1 MSSVVASRRARNAV
15 PTLPVDVALEYRPS
29 AYFAP
34 WSAPA
39 IAAILRCGRRSALR
53 GITRQSAGMDEQ
65 HADRTPLDEDVRRT
79 LHRIHPS
86 LTDGQFLPTL
96 QPCETEI
103 ARITFAS
110 TTHDVTAVYAR
121 QRKDGVFYR
130 VVDEYGGRTLSAPR
144 ERTRFSRRPL
154 TLREL
159 AAFIARA
166 CPALAALAE
175 NHAASSE
182 AGDALVGFEVRAES
196 EFYPGFA
203 SLVDARIGT
212 SLALPPAHAS
222 ATTCCESVTAAFPP
236 VTGLA

>member
-1 MSSVVASRRARNAV
+1 MSSVVVSRRARTAA
-15 PTLPVDVALEYRPS
+15 PTPSADVALEFRPS

-53 GITRQSAGMDEQ
+53 GIARQSAAIDEQ
-65 HADRTPLDEDVRRT
+65 HADRAPLNEDVRRT
-79 LHRIHPS
+79 LNRIHPS

-144 ERTRFSRRPL
+144 ERTRVSRRPL
-154 TLREL
+154 TLGEL
-159 AAFIARA
+159 AAFIVRA

-175 NHAASSE
+175 HDAASSE
-182 AGDALVGFEVRAES
+182 ADDALIGFEVRAES
-196 EFYPGFA
+196 ELYPGFA
-203 SLVDARIGT
+203 SLVDARIRTGL
-212 SLALPPAHAS
+212 SVPPAHAS
-222 ATTCCESVTAAFPP
+222 ATICCESVTAAFPP
-236 VTGLA
+236 VAGLA

>member
-1 MSSVVASRRARNAV
+1 MSSVIAFRRARTTA
-15 PTLPVDVALEYRPS
+15 PMPPAEVALEYRPS

-53 GITRQSAGMDEQ
+53 GAARESVAIDEQ
-65 HADRTPLDEDVRRT
+65 RADRAPLSEEIRRT
-79 LHRIHPS
+79 LNRIHPS

-130 VVDEYGGRTLSAPR
+130 VVDEYGGRTLASLR

-159 AAFIARA
+159 AAFVARA
-166 CPALAALAE
+166 CPALAALA
-175 NHAASSE
+175 ADE
-182 AGDALVGFEVRAES
+182 AGSFNAEDSLVGFELRAQS

-203 SLVDARIGT
+203 DLVQTRIGT
-212 SLALPPAHAS
+212 SMAAPPMHADV
-222 ATTCCESVTAAFPP
+222 TPRCESVTAAFPP
-236 VTGLA
+236 AADLA

>member
-1 MSSVVASRRARNAV
+1 MSSVIAFRRARTIA
-15 PTLPVDVALEYRPS
+15 PTPPADVALEYRPS

-53 GITRQSAGMDEQ
+53 GAARESVAIDEQSANR
-65 HADRTPLDEDVRRT
+65 APLSEDVRRT
-79 LHRIHPS
+79 LNRIHPS

-130 VVDEYGGRTLSAPR
+130 VVDEYGGRTLASLR

-154 TLREL
+154 TLGEL
-159 AAFIARA
+159 AAFLARA
-166 CPALAALAE
+166 CPALAALA
-175 NHAASSE
+175 ADGAGCSE
-182 AGDALVGFEVRAES
+182 AEDALVGYELRAQS
-196 EFYPGFA
+196 EFYPGLA
-203 SLVDARIGT
+203 DLVRSRIG
-212 SLALPPAHAS
+212 AQR
-222 ATTCCESVTAAFPP
+222 
-236 VTGLA
+236 

>member
-1 MSSVVASRRARNAV
+1 MSSVVVSRRARTAA
-15 PTLPVDVALEYRPS
+15 PTPPADVALQYRPS

-39 IAAILRCGRRSALR
+39 IAAILRCGRRAAFR
-53 GITRQSAGMDEQ
+53 GVARQSAAIDEQ
-65 HADRTPLDEDVRRT
+65 PADRAPLDEDVRRT

-86 LTDGQFLPTL
+86 LTDGHFLPTL

-159 AAFIARA
+159 ATFIGRA

-175 NHAASSE
+175 NDAASFE
-182 AGDALVGFEVRAES
+182 TDDAFVGFEVRAES
-196 EFYPGFA
+196 EFYPGLA
-203 SLVDARIGT
+203 DLARSRIR
-212 SLALPPAHAS
+212 
-222 ATTCCESVTAAFPP
+222 E
-236 VTGLA
+236 